1 MENILYY
8 FSGTGNSLAAARTIA
23 KVMGDTELVSMVHEN
38 TQDFSNVE
46 RNGFVFPVYYGAVPP
61 IVRSFIEN
69 LKLPE
74 NAYIFGVIT
83 RGGLVGGVA
92 DEFAEIIKAAGGK
105 LSYTWTVMMP
115 GNFIAMYGAMP
126 DIVQKKMLSSAE
138 TKAETIGE
146 KAKLKLIDQNLKTD
160 SPPRKSLLQK
170 MPGYLT
176 FAKDYRVYSRCTGCQ
191 ICAKVCP
198 TKNITMVVGKPH
210 FASNCQHCMA
220 CIQWCPM
227 NAIVY
232 KDRTANR
239 ARYRHPEI
247 KSEELFR

>member
-23 KVMGDTELVSMVHEN
+23 KVMGETELVSMVHEN

-46 RNGFVFPVYYGAVPP
+46 RIGFVFPVYYGAVPP

-69 LKLPE
+69 IKLPE
-74 NAYIFGVIT
+74 NVYIFGVIT
-83 RGGLVGGVA
+83 RGGLVGGVI
-92 DEFAEIIKAAGGK
+92 DELAEIISAAGGK
-105 LSYTWTVMMP
+105 LSYAWTVMMP
-115 GNFIAMYGAMP
+115 GNYIAMYGALP

-138 TKAETIGE
+138 KKAETIGE
-146 KAKLKLIDQNLKTD
+146 KARLKLIDQNIKPE
-160 SPPRKSLLQK
+160 SPPRKSLLDK

-176 FAKDYRVYSRCTGCQ
+176 FSKDYRVYSRCTGCA

-227 NAIVY
+227 GAIVY